1 LSLKLQN
8 NELDWITCWGGFF
21 EDPKKTM
28 GNNLGVAALPNGSR
42 SKAFPPPIFYG
53 FSLGKNSSQSQ
64 RTTAL
69 KFIKSNVNIV
79 AQRKIQLDDL
89 GFLAAN
95 QNVSISPEISKIQ
108 SAINTSYNKQWQSY
122 SKEEPG
128 LQSYFERYGN
138 PSKTIA
144 DLIDG
149 SLDVDEAL
157 KILTTPQTN

>member
-1 LSLKLQN
+1 
-8 NELDWITCWGGFF
+8 
-21 EDPKKTM
+21 M
-28 GNNLGVAALPNGSR
+28 GNNLGIAALPNGTM
-42 SKAFPPPIFYG
+42 SKAFPRYLIYG
-53 FSLGKNSSQSQ
+53 FALGKNSSRTQ
-64 RTTAL
+64 RKTA
-69 KFIKSNVNIV
+69 IKYIKTLVNVI

-89 GFLAAN
+89 GLLAAN
-95 QNVSISPEISKIQ
+95 QNVSIPPEISKIQ

-128 LQSYFERYGN
+128 LQSYGERYGDQ
-138 PSKTIA
+138 SKTIA

>member
-1 LSLKLQN
+1 
-8 NELDWITCWGGFF
+8 
-21 EDPKKTM
+21 M
-28 GNNLGVAALPNGSR
+28 
-42 SKAFPPPIFYG
+42 
-53 FSLGKNSSQSQ
+53 
-64 RTTAL
+64 
-69 KFIKSNVNIV
+69 NIV

-95 QNVSISPEISKIQ
+95 QNVSIPPEISKIQ

-128 LQSYFERYGN
+128 LQSYAERYGD

-144 DLIDG
+144 DVIDG